1 MTHDASEDELRVSV
15 VVLTHNRCDELCRT
29 LDRLQAL
36 PERVPLIVVDNAS
49 TDHTAERL
57 AALYPG
63 ITIVRSERNLGAAG
77 RNLGVERVRTPYV
90 AFCDDDTWWAA
101 GSLRKA
107 ADLLDAW
114 PEIDILNARIVVGPE
129 ARLDP
134 ACAAMADSPLEH
146 MPGIGPLL
154 TGFMAGA
161 NVMRTRA
168 YREAGGYW
176 PPFFIGGEEAL
187 LAMDVLDAGGRIV
200 YAPELQVHHWP
211 SLARDSGLRRKLIAR
226 NAIWTAWLRLPWPMA
241 LRRTTISL
249 RDASHAG
256 MRASVLLD
264 ALKGWNS
271 VRERRRILKP
281 STRALLK
288 RVWRHETAQAG

>member
-200 YAPELQVHHWP
+200 YAPELQVHHCP

-249 RDASHAG
+249 RDASHGG

-288 RVWRHETAQAG
+288 RVWRHETAQAE